1 MCILKHELL
10 AEPFRMQDIELF
22 ARRGHG
28 DSGMGEAE
36 SCELSVCEESVGI
49 RVGDV
54 ESVNAKPL
62 QV

>member
-1 MCILKHELL
+1 METV
-10 AEPFRMQDIELF
+10 
-22 ARRGHG
+22 GW
-28 DSGMGEAE
+28 GEAE